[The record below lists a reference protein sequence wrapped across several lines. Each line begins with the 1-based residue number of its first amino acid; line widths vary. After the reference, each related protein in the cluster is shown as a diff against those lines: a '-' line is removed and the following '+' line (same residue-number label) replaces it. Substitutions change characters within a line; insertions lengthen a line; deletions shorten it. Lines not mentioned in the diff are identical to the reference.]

1 MNLYIITG
9 TTKGLGKALAD
20 ALATDEHNHVITL
33 SRAPDTGNGGR
44 HGRCNYYLDLS
55 RPDSIAGVFER
66 ALGATSKMHY
76 EKVVL
81 LNNAGL
87 LEPVGPLSECDA
99 TALTTNLTVNLIAPM
114 ILMQQFIV
122 RTRKLSACR
131 LVVNISS
138 GAGKRPVAGW
148 SAYCTAKAGLDMASR
163 VAGLEAGTN
172 EPGLIVCSLAPGL
185 VDTPMQTQLRSKS
198 EREFPEV
205 ARFRQLKKEGT
216 LRSPEEVAAEIIKL
230 ERLGVFENGGVHDIR
245 EISAR

>member
-20 ALATDEHNHVITL
+20 ALAADAHNQVITL
-33 SRAPDTGNGGR
+33 SRTPDAGSEGR
-44 HGRCNYYLDLS
+44 SGRCNYYLDLS
-55 RPDSIAGVFER
+55 RPESIAGVFER
-66 ALGATSKMHY
+66 ALDAVSKTRY
-76 EKVVL
+76 EKTVL
-81 LNNAGL
+81 MNNAGL
-87 LEPVGPLSECDA
+87 LDPVAPLGECDA
-99 TALTTNLTVNLIAPM
+99 TALIENLTVNLVAPM

-122 RTRKLSACR
+122 RTRGLSPCR

-148 SAYCTAKAGLDMASR
+148 SAYCSSKAGLDMASR

-172 EPGLIVCSLAPGL
+172 EPGLIICSLAPGV

-198 EREFPEV
+198 EHEFPEV
-205 ARFRQLKKEGT
+205 ARFRQMKNEGT
-216 LRSPEEVAAEIIKL
+216 LRSPEDVAAEIIKL

-245 EISAR
+245 EMSAR